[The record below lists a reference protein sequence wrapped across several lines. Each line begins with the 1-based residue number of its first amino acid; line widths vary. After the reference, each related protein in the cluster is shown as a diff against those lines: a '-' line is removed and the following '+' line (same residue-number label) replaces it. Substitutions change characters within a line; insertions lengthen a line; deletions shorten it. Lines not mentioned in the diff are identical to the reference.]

1 MRVAPWTCFAQRSIE
16 RIKTTQ
22 EVGGWSG
29 GSGLRGLRSLAARLW
44 TEQRGVLTFEWV
56 LLITL
61 LVIGI
66 VGGLSAARDA
76 LITELGDVAEAMIS
90 LDQSL
95 YIAAPWEVTT
105 PACTEDGASE
115 SVYVDAAYQSERRSS
130 LAGQAVSPCS
140 NNPDE

>member
-1 MRVAPWTCFAQRSIE
+1 MNRAPWIWLQSRSFE
-16 RIKTTQ
+16 RFKT
-22 EVGGWSG
+22 VGRHEAGK
-29 GSGLRGLRSLAARLW
+29 GLYGLLCRLW

-56 LLITL
+56 LLLTL

-66 VGGLSAARDA
+66 VGGLTAARDA

-95 YIAAPWEVTT
+95 LINPPWEVVT
-105 PACTEDGASE
+105 PACEEDGASG
-115 SVYVDAAYQSERRSS
+115 SVYVDEAYQSERRGS
-130 LAGQAVSPCS
+130 LAGQTVSSCS